1 MMSVSLGPL
10 AFPVGPLVILCAIW
24 MAVWLSRRLAGSEQK
39 DLAERTVWQ
48 AVLLSLIAA
57 RLAHVGLNWQAY
69 LEHPWSIIDIR
80 DGGWSAPAALAVGIA
95 WLALQL
101 LRKPVPRR
109 AVVTGALVGISLWGV
124 AKAGLWWSDSQADRQ
139 TIPGVLVTNPL
150 TNEVRP
156 LDEIARGKPTIVN
169 LWATWC
175 GPCRIE
181 MPLLAQAQTENRD
194 VQFVFLNESET
205 PAQINRFLREE
216 QLQLENVWIDIQ
228 RQFGLAVGS
237 QGLPT
242 TLFYDQTG
250 QRVDAHF
257 GIISAAAL
265 RIQVERL
272 QKMSQ

>member
-24 MAVWLSRRLAGSEQK
+24 TAVWLSRRLATDEQK

-57 RLAHVGLNWQAY
+57 RAAHIALNWQAY

-80 DGGWSAPAALAVGIA
+80 DGGWSAPAALAAGLG
-95 WLALQL
+95 WLAIQL
-101 LRKPVPRR
+101 LRKPLPRR
-109 AVVTGALVGISLWGV
+109 AVLTGALVGISLWGV
-124 AKAGLWWSDSQADRQ
+124 AKAGLWWSDSQANRQ
-139 TIPGVLVTNPL
+139 SVPGVLVNNPR
-150 TNEVRP
+150 TNEMRP
-156 LDEIARGKPTIVN
+156 LDEITRGKPTVIN

-181 MPLLAQAQTENRD
+181 MPLLAKSQAENPD
-194 VQFVFLNESET
+194 VQFIFLNEAET
-205 PAQINRFLREE
+205 AEQIDRFVRKE
-216 QLQLENVWIDIQ
+216 QLTLANIWIDVQ

-242 TLFYDQTG
+242 TLFYDATG

-272 QKMSQ
+272 QQIAQ

>member
-24 MAVWLSRRLAGSEQK
+24 TAVWLSRRLASTDQK

-57 RLAHVGLNWQAY
+57 RVVHIMLNWQAY
-69 LEHPWSIIDIR
+69 LDHPWSMIDIR
-80 DGGWSAPAALAVGIA
+80 DGGWSAPAALAVGLG
-95 WLALQL
+95 WMGFQL
-101 LRKPVPRR
+101 LRKPLPRR
-109 AVVTGALVGISLWGV
+109 AVVTGVLVGISIWGV
-124 AKAGLWWSDSQADRQ
+124 AKAGLWWTDSQANRQ
-139 TIPGVLVTNPL
+139 SIPGVLVTNPL
-150 TNEVRP
+150 TDEIKP

-181 MPLLAQAQTENRD
+181 MPLLAQSQAENPD
-194 VQFVFLNESET
+194 VQFVFLNEAES
-205 PAQINRFLREE
+205 AAKISQFLRKE
-216 QLQLENVWIDIQ
+216 QLQLDNVWIDIQ
-228 RQFGLAVGS
+228 RQFGMAVGS

-242 TLFYDQTG
+242 TLFYDKTG

-257 GIISAAAL
+257 GIISPAAL